1 MGIGPVTLPGLPG
14 GNTPHPIHQMT
25 MVDGVFKGGGSL
37 GAAYPGAL
45 RALASQNIWF
55 RRVAGTSA
63 GSILSCM
70 IAAGFNAEEIEFLSA
85 PAEMN
90 LPRPSSLP
98 AALGAHEVDYLN
110 FVDFPSPHELATAK
124 EWRHSIAWLMARQMV
139 DVLAAMSGPLPNHNT
154 VLDAILGAVAG
165 VVTVAGPATT
175 PLRNA
180 INSHLP
186 SEIRIE
192 DLLPADVGTRD
203 GLADQIFMAGAV
215 SDPRTVPLNALVAMV
230 EIVLAHLGITG
241 GMCKGDAFLNRIRR
255 ILGAKVTAAGG
266 GPVLFRHLPAGI
278 ELFVTATN
286 VTRESLIVYSAR
298 RTPDMEV
305 AEAIRRSMS
314 VPLVWERRVQAD
326 RDPPDVHAA
335 GAASPPIVAAA
346 GDEIVD
352 GGMIDNLPVWLFL
365 TPTNTIVEN
374 SADDLGRPKFVG
386 ILDGSADPPAS
397 WNAPA
402 APPATP
408 SPDDALS
415 AMLAALAREPARST
429 WESMLIRRLFNL
441 NDANMN
447 GGALGLSVTQAY
459 AQGGGAKV
467 LGVDI
472 PLNGFGWLDSKTTVE
487 KYKAMA
493 FRGWQASIEA
503 VKAAGLVSPFVLAL
517 PANPYR

>member
-1 MGIGPVTLPGLPG
+1 MGIVPVTRPG
-14 GNTPHPIHQMT
+14 GGTPRPIHQT
-25 MVDGVFKGGGSL
+25 TLVDGVFKGGGSL

-45 RALASQNIWF
+45 RALAAQNIWF

-70 IAAGFNAEEIEFLSA
+70 IAAGFNADEIEFLSA
-85 PAEMN
+85 PVEMN
-90 LPRPSSLP
+90 LSRPSTLP
-98 AALGAHEVDYLN
+98 AALGAHEVDYLH

-139 DVLAAMSGPLPNHNT
+139 DVLAAMSGL
-154 VLDAILGAVAG
+154 LDAIFGAVAG
-165 VVTVAGPATT
+165 VVTVAGPLTT

-180 INSHLP
+180 IDSHLP

-241 GMCKGDAFLNRIRR
+241 GICKGDAFLDRIRR
-255 ILGAKVTAAGG
+255 ILGAKVAVPGG
-266 GPVLFRHLPAGI
+266 GPVLFRHLPPAI

-286 VTRESLIVYSAR
+286 ETRESLIVYSAR

-314 VPLVWERRVQAD
+314 VPFVWERRVQAD
-326 RDPPDVHAA
+326 RDPSAVHLA
-335 GAASPPIVAAA
+335 GTPTPPIVAAA
-346 GDEIVD
+346 GDQIVD

-365 TPTNTIVEN
+365 TPTNDIVEN
-374 SADDLGRPKFVG
+374 TADDLGRPKFVG

-397 WNAPA
+397 WNAPQ

-415 AMLAALAREPARST
+415 SMLAALEREPARST
-429 WESMLIRRLFNL
+429 WESMLIRRLLNFN
-441 NDANMN
+441 DTNMN
-447 GGALGLSVTQAY
+447 GGALGGSVTRAY

-467 LGVDI
+467 LGVEI

-503 VKAAGLVSPFVLAL
+503 VRAAGIGPSLVLAL
-517 PANPYR
+517 PNNPYR

>member
-1 MGIGPVTLPGLPG
+1 MGIVPSTRTG
-14 GNTPHPIHQMT
+14 GSTPQRINQTT

-45 RALASQNIWF
+45 RALAAQNVWF

-70 IAAGFNAEEIEFLSA
+70 IAAGFNADEIEFLSA

-90 LPRPSSLP
+90 LSRPSTLP
-98 AALGAHEVDYLN
+98 AALGAHEVDYLH
-110 FVDFPSPHELATAK
+110 FVDFPTPHDLATAK

-241 GMCKGDAFLNRIRR
+241 GICKGDAFLNRIRR
-255 ILGAKVTAAGG
+255 ILGAKVAVAGG
-266 GPVLFRHLPAGI
+266 GPVLFRHLPPAI

-286 VTRESLIVYSAR
+286 ETRESLIVYSAR

-305 AEAIRRSMS
+305 AEAVRRSMS
-314 VPLVWERRVQAD
+314 VPFVWERRVQVD
-326 RDPPDVHAA
+326 REPSAVHLA
-335 GAASPPIVAAA
+335 GTPTPPIVAAA
-346 GDEIVD
+346 GDQIVD

-365 TPTNTIVEN
+365 TPTNNIAEN
-374 SADDLGRPKFVG
+374 TANDLQRPKFVG

-397 WNAPA
+397 WNAPQ

-415 AMLAALAREPARST
+415 SMLAALEREPARST
-429 WESMLIRRLFNL
+429 WESMLIRRLMNFN
-441 NDANMN
+441 DTNMN
-447 GGALGLSVTQAY
+447 GGALGGSVTRAY

-467 LGVDI
+467 LGVEI
-472 PLNGFGWLDSKTTVE
+472 PLNGFGWLDSKTTVD

-503 VKAAGLVSPFVLAL
+503 VRAAGIGPPLVLAT
-517 PANPYR
+517 PTNPYR